1 MKCLFII
8 DVQNGFVSDKTEHVV
23 PRILKLMQRF
33 SGQLVIATQYIN
45 KEKSAFSE
53 IMHWKGLKDSPDI
66 DLIDGIQKRASNVV
80 KKYTYTA
87 CTEEVTK
94 ILKKNKITEV
104 YLAGIDTDC
113 CVLKTA
119 IDLFEMNIRPIVLAN
134 YCASNGGIESHESAI
149 KVLNRTIGYEQISNI
164 FFD

>member
-8 DVQNGFVSDKTEHVV
+8 DVQTGFVSDKTEHVV
-23 PRILKLMQRF
+23 PRILKLVERF

-94 ILKKNKITEV
+94 ILKKK
-104 YLAGIDTDC
+104 
-113 CVLKTA
+113 
-119 IDLFEMNIRPIVLAN
+119 
-134 YCASNGGIESHESAI
+134 
-149 KVLNRTIGYEQISNI
+149 
-164 FFD
+164 